1 LPRLREFV
9 GVFLLFRIISRY
21 FIDRNAKYVVLVCAS
36 TSFIVLA
43 AIAIFTLREGLPAF
57 QQIGLFDFLFGTEW
71 RPTIGR
77 FGIAPMI
84 IGSLAVTFGA
94 MILAIPLGVGCAVLL
109 AEVAPSRARNLL
121 RLAVELLVGIPSV
134 VYGLVGMLLVV
145 PAIRQ
150 IGGTGYSV
158 AAGALV
164 LMAMV
169 LPTIISISEDCIRA
183 VPRQYKEGSLA
194 LGATHWQ
201 TIWHVLIPAAR
212 SGIVASI
219 ILGMGRAIGEA
230 MAMIMV
236 IGNAVQIPTSPL
248 DSTRTLAGGIAVEI
262 TYASGLHQN
271 ALFAIGV
278 VLFILIMIINS
289 FALVAMRRG
298 GRSQNVC

>member
-1 LPRLREFV
+1 M
-9 GVFLLFRIISRY
+9 FRIVSRY
-21 FIDRNAKYVVLVCAS
+21 FVDRNAKYLVLVCAS
-36 TSFIVLA
+36 TSFIILA

-57 QQIGLFDFLFGTEW
+57 QEVGLFDFIFGTEW
-71 RPTIGR
+71 RPTLGK

-84 IGSLAVTFGA
+84 VGSLAVTFGA

-109 AEVAPSRARNLL
+109 AEVAPARVRQFL
-121 RLAVELLVGIPSV
+121 RPAVELLVGIPSV

-145 PAIRQ
+145 PMIRQ

-158 AAGALV
+158 AAAALV

-169 LPTIISISEDCIRA
+169 LPTIISISEDSIRT
-183 VPRQYKEGSLA
+183 VPRRYKEGSLA
-194 LGATHWQ
+194 MGATHWQ

-262 TYASGLHQN
+262 TYAGGLHEN

-278 VLFILIMIINS
+278 ILFILIMIINS

-298 GRSQNVC
+298 GRSQDVC